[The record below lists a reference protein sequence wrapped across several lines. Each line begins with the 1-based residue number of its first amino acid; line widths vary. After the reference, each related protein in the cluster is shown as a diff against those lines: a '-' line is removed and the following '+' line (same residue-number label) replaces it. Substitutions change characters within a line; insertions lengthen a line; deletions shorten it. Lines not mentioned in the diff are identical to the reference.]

1 MLPRRDPAA
10 SLVGDLLNSLGDALE
25 YLRQARPALPALLAL
40 PALPAL
46 LTLHMHMHMHTRQA
60 FVDLFTEAITVNL
73 VLFAMASIGM
83 GLLALYRLGGRLR
96 RQLRR
101 RKPYLDSGAAGGT
114 CGPAGED
121 FGVGGLGESRGRNA
135 AQRLAP
141 PAPRPPI
148 CPPPCSPSA
157 CDLPLPTLPF
167 NLPLRAPRRRRG
179 VAHSAQLRHGR
190 RGAEA

>member
-121 FGVGGLGESRGRNA
+121 FGVGGVGREPWA
-135 AQRLAP
+135 ECRATPCPARPP
-141 PAPRPPI
+141 PAYLPPSLLPI
-148 CPPPCSPSA
+148 C
-157 CDLPLPTLPF
+157 L
-167 NLPLRAPRRRRG
+167 
-179 VAHSAQLRHGR
+179 
-190 RGAEA
+190 